1 MKILEAIYNRKSVR
15 DFMDS
20 EIEKDILDRI
30 RLRLGQIE
38 PLYKK
43 ANVKCV
49 ISDYCR
55 KSYYAPYYVGVY
67 SDNTREGV
75 MNAGFILHQLSVYL
89 TAIGIASCYQAKSV
103 VFKPVNSEGMKLA
116 VSLAFGYPGSKMY
129 REAEEVSRLSVNKIC
144 VMKEKPNEEVERLIE
159 LARISPSSYNTQ
171 PWRFVVYNNRI
182 HVFVKKKM
190 LNRLTRLKFVNM
202 GVMLGNVCIGAEEL
216 WIDIEFREVKDI
228 KSKDYGDNEY
238 VITIFNRNTDGR
250 RI

>member
-1 MKILEAIYNRKSVR
+1 MKILEAIYKRKSVR
-15 DFMDS
+15 DFMES
-20 EIEKDILDRI
+20 KIEEDILDKI

-38 PLYKK
+38 PLYGK

-49 ISDYCR
+49 ISDYCK
-55 KSYYAPYYVGVY
+55 KSYYAPYYIGVY

-116 VSLAFGYPGSKMY
+116 VSLAFGYPGGKMY
-129 REAEEVSRLSVNKIC
+129 RETEEASRLSVNKIC

-171 PWRFVVYNNRI
+171 PWRFVIYNNRM

-202 GVMLGNVCIGAEEL
+202 GVMLGNVCLGAEEL
-216 WIDIEFREVKDI
+216 WIDIEFREVKEI

-250 RI
+250 RV